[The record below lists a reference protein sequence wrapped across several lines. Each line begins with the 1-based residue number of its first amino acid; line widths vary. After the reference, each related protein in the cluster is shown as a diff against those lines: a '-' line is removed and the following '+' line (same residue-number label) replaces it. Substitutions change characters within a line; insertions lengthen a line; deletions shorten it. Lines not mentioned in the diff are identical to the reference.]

1 MAAALKPIPPS
12 ARRRLFVLVDK
23 DILRGVFLSFEAA
36 EIFAEEN
43 GLSLDRLLEFTTK
56 SAHPDHLHLMSGK
69 LSGEEDWRFLGE
81 WSQANLPADADP
93 ATVRLEHF
101 IIRNNHVEHFRSCEF
116 PWEPGLLRKVQPMA
130 ENPMPP
136 APKPKPKPA
145 PDPTPLHR
153 KKLQREDASKPTP
166 IPSFQPIGQTP
177 AAREISTPRTKETEA
192 PKPKAKPA
200 PEPPEEPLPEAEA
213 HVRLSLMPF
222 SLVLALLVFFGGWT
236 WGLSRLLNP
245 TPAPTEVV
253 AGIDALKDARTF
265 SIDPDMVFFQ
275 MPVEAVHQD
284 RWVRS
289 LQLDPIPYN
298 ESVLLP
304 RYQGLTT
311 WDATSDST
319 AGEPPA
325 WNQVEVWWKPRRAE
339 IAYGFYREWPDGSQL
354 LLDLEG
360 NRLSGWIR
368 TDHLRDLFQ

>member
-1 MAAALKPIPPS
+1 MASTLKPNSPHE
-12 ARRRLFVLVDK
+12 RQRLFVLVHGE
-23 DILRGVFLSFEAA
+23 IVRGVFLSFEAA
-36 EIFAEEN
+36 ESFADEN
-43 GLSLDRLLEFTTK
+43 GLALDRLLEFTTK

-69 LSGEEDWRFLGE
+69 LSGEGDWRFLGE
-81 WSQANLPADADP
+81 WSEAGLPANRVP
-93 ATVRLEHF
+93 EVLRLEHF
-101 IIRNNHVEHFRSCEF
+101 VIRKDRVEHFRSCEF
-116 PWEPGLLRKVQPMA
+116 AWEPGLLREVQPMA
-130 ENPMPP
+130 AN
-136 APKPKPKPA
+136 PKPPSPKRKPA
-145 PDPTPLHR
+145 PDSTPIHR
-153 KKLQREDASKPTP
+153 RKLQQEDASQPAP
-166 IPSFQPIGQTP
+166 IPSFQPIGQPPTTRDFSP
-177 AAREISTPRTKETEA
+177 PQSGETEA
-192 PKPKAKPA
+192 PKPKAKPP
-200 PEPPEEPLPEAEA
+200 PEPPEETLPEADA
-213 HVRLSLMPF
+213 HVRLSLMPL